1 MDTLFDSPCRY
12 MSDSELLYEIS
23 NNRQIV
29 SDIERSNE
37 VIDLEKLFSS
47 LTPGRRRVAV
57 AAVEIY
63 KRQQSQQV
71 ERREIFGSADIY
83 KLMGPL
89 IGDLPNEE
97 FLGHISQSICQAHQE
112 STHIGRRHNPDFSG
126 YKADYASVD

>member
-47 LTPGRRRVAV
+47 LTPGRR
-57 AAVEIY
+57 
-63 KRQQSQQV
+63 
-71 ERREIFGSADIY
+71 G
-83 KLMGPL
+83 
-89 IGDLPNEE
+89 
-97 FLGHISQSICQAHQE
+97 
-112 STHIGRRHNPDFSG
+112 
-126 YKADYASVD
+126 

>member
-47 LTPGRRRVAV
+47 SRGDIQEATV
-57 AAVEIY
+57 AAGGTQGDIRECRHIQTDGAVD
-63 KRQQSQQV
+63 
-71 ERREIFGSADIY
+71 RRFAE
-83 KLMGPL
+83 
-89 IGDLPNEE
+89 
-97 FLGHISQSICQAHQE
+97 
-112 STHIGRRHNPDFSG
+112 
-126 YKADYASVD
+126 